1 MRLYLFILFNV
12 IVTCSLSAQGVT
24 RTGNNVVTSDYF
36 INKNGRTGDIPFL
49 SRYGRELFTQ
59 SIATTA
65 VTSITSSS
73 ASTGGSITSYEGEI
87 SSRGVCWAT
96 TTNPTLANN
105 RTNNGSGGGSYTSL
119 LSGLSPATTYYVRAY
134 AVTETGTLYGNQ
146 ITFRTLSQG
155 YETLS
160 SAVYSEAPNEVRDIT
175 IGNVHFTK
183 IVNGPV
189 NCGSADSFRAKTIE
203 DAYAMVGSDASI
215 DYSLA
220 NPELRRFVEDGRNC
234 EVFDLSGRYIY
245 YGHSRAFYRV
255 DKNTFGNKVRF
266 VLSGT
271 WEGSSGSNVASCSIL
286 GVNEMPDLG
295 LLIHVDNHQ
304 PHSNIYKVPYVNQS
318 SGSFT
323 YTQEYANLVMD
334 IPYPNPILTKAWGLS
349 IKGNN
354 VFAAIY
360 NSRGYAYLSND
371 SGNSFRCVF
380 SMADISINSEV
391 TAEQMV
397 YVHTKPDGNGGY
409 GAVGGHP
416 MRNTLTNP
424 QNFDLWGI
432 TPNGSLHAHGCCID
446 TYADR
451 LIIVTGDSYPAV
463 GIFYSDDWGYNWTY
477 IRTGVHMPSSD
488 SRTQFVTAIP
498 MEDCILFG
506 NDGIGDGY
514 WRVFRNGGGLLST
527 IESCYQYTGSNTQL
541 VTINGGHCFLPDGTM
556 LSLINP
562 HVSSNYATTRGG
574 IVATRNGHNFK
585 KLFEDPY
592 TQFTF
597 ESAEFGRRGLITA
610 NDNNKVLVKA
620 KNGGLI
626 ILDLISE

>member
-1 MRLYLFILFNV
+1 MRLSLFILFNV

-24 RTGNNVVTSDYF
+24 RTGRNTTTGDYF
-36 INKNGRTGDIPFL
+36 INKNGRTVDIPSLTRFG
-49 SRYGRELFTQ
+49 SELFAP
-59 SIATTA
+59 SVTTA
-65 VTSITSSS
+65 AATSITSSS
-73 ASTGGSITSYEGEI
+73 ATSGGNISSNTGEI

-96 TTNPTLANN
+96 SANPTTANQ
-105 RTNNGSGGGSYTSL
+105 RTNNGSESGSFTSQ
-119 LSGLSPATTYYVRAY
+119 LSGLSQGTTYYVRAY
-134 AVTETGTLYGNQ
+134 AVTASGTIYGNQ
-146 ITFRTLSQG
+146 VTFRTLSQG

-160 SAVYSEAPNEVRDIT
+160 SAVYNEAPNEVRDIT
-175 IGNVHFTK
+175 IGNVRFTK
-183 IVNGPV
+183 IVEGPV
-189 NCGSADSFRAKTIE
+189 NCGNSGSFRAKTIE
-203 DAYAMVGSDASI
+203 DAYAIVGSDVSI
-215 DYSLA
+215 DYRLA

-234 EVFDLSGRYIY
+234 EVFDISGQYIY
-245 YGHSRAFYRV
+245 YGHSRAFYRI

-266 VLSGT
+266 NLSGI
-271 WEGSSGSNVASCSIL
+271 WEGSSGSDVASCSIL

-295 LLIHVDNHQ
+295 LLIHVDNHY
-304 PHSNIYKVPYVNQS
+304 PHSNIYKVPFISQS
-318 SGSFT
+318 FGSYT

-334 IPYPNPILTKAWGLS
+334 IPYWNPILSKAWGLS
-349 IKGNN
+349 IKGNY

-380 SMADISINSEV
+380 SMADISINTTVSPDE
-391 TAEQMV
+391 MV
-397 YVHTKPDGNGGY
+397 FVDTKPDGHGGY

-446 TYADR
+446 RYADR
-451 LIIVTGDSYPAV
+451 LVIVTGDSYPAV
-463 GIFYSDDWGYNWTY
+463 GIFYSDDWGYNWTF

-506 NDGIGDGY
+506 NDGVGDGY
-514 WRVFRNGGGLLST
+514 WRVFRNGGSLLST
-527 IESCYQYTGSNTQL
+527 IECCYQFTGSNTQL

-562 HVSSNYATTRGG
+562 HESPNYATTRGG

-597 ESAEFGRRGLITA
+597 ESAEFGRRGLITV
-610 NDNNKVLVKA
+610 NNNNKVLVKA